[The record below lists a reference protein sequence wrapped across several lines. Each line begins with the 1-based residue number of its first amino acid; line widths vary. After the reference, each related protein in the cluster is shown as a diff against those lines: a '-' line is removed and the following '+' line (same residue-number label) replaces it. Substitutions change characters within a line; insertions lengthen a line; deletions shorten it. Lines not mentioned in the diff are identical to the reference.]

1 VQSGPILIE
10 PNGAAGIR
18 SNDGVRTMRT
28 SVCATPQA
36 VVFVVV
42 QGGLSLYEL
51 ADLLAAPAAS
61 GGFACA
67 AALNLDGGPSTQA
80 SFSAHGESI
89 EIPGL
94 WRTQNAI
101 VVRPRAGD

>member
-1 VQSGPILIE
+1 
-10 PNGAAGIR
+10 
-18 SNDGVRTMRT
+18 MRT

-61 GGFACA
+61 GGFTCA